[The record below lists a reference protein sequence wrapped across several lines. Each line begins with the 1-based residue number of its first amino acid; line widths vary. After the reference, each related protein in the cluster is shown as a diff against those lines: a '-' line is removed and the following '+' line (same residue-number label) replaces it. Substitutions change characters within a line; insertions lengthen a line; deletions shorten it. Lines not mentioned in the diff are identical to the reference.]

1 MIKFDSKRGEKMIFC
16 DKEST
21 AILKNEL
28 FCDLTEE
35 KLKDALLFFDA
46 HKKEY
51 KKGECLC
58 AAGDAFSRFGLVL
71 TGTVQ
76 AFFDDINGERVI
88 MASVTAGGTFGES
101 LCYLGEKNSPV
112 SIFAD
117 TDTAV
122 LWLSCDAF
130 SSDVCGDALK
140 RKISQRFTRMLAH
153 KALSM
158 NDRVQILSKLTL
170 REKLETYFSQCV
182 RDYKSRTFQ
191 IPLDR
196 ESLALYLGTNRSA
209 LSRELSNMQKEGL
222 IEFYKNS
229 FKIL

>member
-1 MIKFDSKRGEKMIFC
+1 MIKFIIKRGEKMVFC
-16 DKEST
+16 EKELI
-21 AILKNEL
+21 AIEKNEL
-28 FCDLTEE
+28 FFGFERD
-35 KLKDALLFFDA
+35 KLLSALSFFDA
-46 HKKEY
+46 YKKEY
-51 KKGECLC
+51 KKGECLR
-58 AAGDAFSRFGLVL
+58 AAGDVFSRFGLL
-71 TGTVQ
+71 ISGTVQ
-76 AFFDDINGERVI
+76 VFFDDINGERVI

-101 LCYLGEKNSPV
+101 LCYLAAENSPV
-112 SIFAD
+112 SIYAD
-117 TDTAV
+117 TDAAV

-130 SSDVCGDALK
+130 RDDVCGDML
-140 RKISQRFTRMLAH
+140 RREITQRFTKMLAH

-170 REKLETYFSQCV
+170 REKLNTYFSQCV
-182 RDYKSRTFQ
+182 RQNKSRTFS

-209 LSRELSNMQKEGL
+209 LSRELSCMQKEGL

>member
-1 MIKFDSKRGEKMIFC
+1 MVFR

-122 LWLSCDAF
+122 

-209 LSRELSNMQKEGL
+209 LSRELSNMQNEGL